1 MVRSTTKSLHNEVVA
16 GLSSVHWTFLWYFRY
31 NFAIKPPILHIVIP
45 VDRLKSP
52 LPIDINIIQDT
63 FITMMSFAYLK
74 VIKITLKISKMHK
87 CDSYLLKEGR
97 SFSFGIPI
105 ILWYQTYNY
114 WMLSNENINSS
125 VQCPISNI

>member
-1 MVRSTTKSLHNEVVA
+1 MVRSKYVVLLHNEVVA
-16 GLSSVHWTFLWYFRY
+16 GLSSVHWTSLLYFRY

-105 ILWYQTYNY
+105 ILMVPN
-114 WMLSNENINSS
+114 L
-125 VQCPISNI
+125 